1 MALRRRLVQP
11 SATPFR
17 PRIVSRPPLPLTQL
31 SAAFRQRGLEMAEI
45 SPEAAR
51 TFEFCAAW
59 LDASREAELDKALT
73 LMEAAK
79 ESGWSYEGLRQKL
92 ARVASLNAA
101 ASGPP
106 MIRRRDLPLLGAARG
121 PRGTYSKPR
130 KGKEQAASSPSA
142 IPDEVT
148 PATPHATRAVP
159 SVADAASTSGTACV
173 QAEDEKHEEHKEH
186 ADSASNTALPGHS
199 HELAAAAQDSASP
212 ATDAAPHVTA
222 ATTRDDPP
230 RGEVRPRKTL
240 VRHRRG
246 STRDRFHEL
255 CVRATLS

>member
-1 MALRRRLVQP
+1 M
-11 SATPFR
+11 
-17 PRIVSRPPLPLTQL
+17 SRPPLPLTQL
-31 SAAFRQRGLEMAEI
+31 SAAFRQRGLDVAEI

-59 LDASREAELDKALT
+59 LDASLEADMDKALT
-73 LMEAAK
+73 LREAQE

-92 ARVASLNAA
+92 ARDSSLNAA

-148 PATPHATRAVP
+148 PTTPHASRAVP
-159 SVADAASTSGTACV
+159 SVADAVSTSGTACV
-173 QAEDEKHEEHKEH
+173 LPEN
-186 ADSASNTALPGHS
+186 SA
-199 HELAAAAQDSASP
+199 
-212 ATDAAPHVTA
+212 
-222 ATTRDDPP
+222 R
-230 RGEVRPRKTL
+230 
-240 VRHRRG
+240 
-246 STRDRFHEL
+246 
-255 CVRATLS
+255 